1 MDEVEKVIR
10 EEVTSLYI
18 SIILLFFPLVYGDG
32 LFNITQIK
40 YTVYMRTTLVY
51 FILIFFMSITYYIR
65 NKFDKVEIFLFALIA
80 VWCVGLYFSFDRYE
94 CFIGNQHK
102 KTGMFFYLIAILT
115 AIIIRKN
122 LKWKTSMTWCLIAS
136 TGIVSLLQI
145 LNRWGIDPLGYWSE
159 ISRPQNKWYISTLG
173 NINYN
178 AAFVC
183 LTISIVICMF
193 ILCREKRKKIIFG
206 IVIIS
211 SFAGG
216 ICCSSD
222 GFYIGMLAAFLIV
235 FAYACIMPKLWKEV
249 WSLCLCW
256 WIANVM
262 ISILYNFLPGK
273 NTGIWKVSEKIL
285 DIKVIALETVL
296 LIAFYLV
303 VRFGNEFLEKN
314 ALWIKRIYAGIIS
327 LMCLVTAVLFIVA
340 TWQSFPENHPL
351 HWFVFNEKWGT
362 NRGGLWIKA
371 VNLFKESDI
380 VHKLFGYGHN
390 MVALSLEK
398 VLRDNNLGRTVIA
411 DVHNTYLNMLITSG
425 IIGLILFM
433 IAMIY
438 LLKNGIR
445 LIKENKE
452 SGLFVVAGTGTYLA
466 QALINGPQSITSPIV
481 LLGFGIFLG
490 IIYNNSDKE
499 IE

>member
-1 MDEVEKVIR
+1 M
-10 EEVTSLYI
+10 
-18 SIILLFFPLVYGDG
+18 
-32 LFNITQIK
+32 
-40 YTVYMRTTLVY
+40 
-51 FILIFFMSITYYIR
+51 
-65 NKFDKVEIFLFALIA
+65 IA
-80 VWCVGLYFSFDRYE
+80 AWCVSLYFSFDRYE

-102 KTGMFFYLIAILT
+102 KTGLLFYIIAILT

-145 LNRWGIDPLGYWSE
+145 LNRWGIDPLGYWSQVSE
-159 ISRPQNKWYISTLG
+159 TDQPWYISTLG
-173 NINYN
+173 QINYN

-183 LTISIVICMF
+183 LTLSIVICMF

-206 IVIIS
+206 TVMVIG
-211 SFAGG
+211 FAGG
-216 ICCSSD
+216 ICCCAD
-222 GFYIGMLAAFLIV
+222 GFYVGMLVAFLIV
-235 FAYACIMPKLWKEV
+235 FAYACIKPKFWKEA

-256 WIANVM
+256 WIANAM
-262 ISILYNFLPGK
+262 ISILYNFLPGN
-273 NTGIWKVSEKIL
+273 NTGIWGVSEKIL

-327 LMCLVTAVLFIVA
+327 LMCLVPAVLFIVA
-340 TWQSFPENHPL
+340 TWQNFPENHPL
-351 HWFVFNEKWGT
+351 HWFVFNEQWGT
-362 NRGGLWIKA
+362 NRGSIWIKA
-371 VNLFKESDI
+371 VKLFEESDI
-380 VHKLFGYGHN
+380 IHKLFGYGHN
-390 MVALSLEK
+390 MVALSLSE
-398 VLRDNNLGRTVIA
+398 VLGINKGGIVIA

-425 IIGLILFM
+425 IIGLILFL

-490 IIYNNSDKE
+490 IIFNNSDKE

>member
-18 SIILLFFPLVYGDG
+18 SIILLVFPLVYGDG

-65 NKFDKVEIFLFALIA
+65 NKFDKVEIFLFAMIA
-80 VWCVGLYFSFDRYE
+80 AWCVSLYFSFDRYE

-102 KTGMFFYLIAILT
+102 KTGLLFYIIAILT

-145 LNRWGIDPLGYWSE
+145 LNRWGIDPLGYWSQVSE
-159 ISRPQNKWYISTLG
+159 TDQPWYISTLG
-173 NINYN
+173 QINYN

-183 LTISIVICMF
+183 LTLSIVICMF

-206 IVIIS
+206 TVMVIG
-211 SFAGG
+211 FAGG
-216 ICCSSD
+216 ICCCAD
-222 GFYIGMLAAFLIV
+222 GFYVGMLVAFLIV
-235 FAYACIMPKLWKEV
+235 FAYACIKPKFWKEA

-256 WIANVM
+256 WIANAM
-262 ISILYNFLPGK
+262 ISILYNFLPGN
-273 NTGIWKVSEKIL
+273 NTGIWGVSEKIL

-327 LMCLVTAVLFIVA
+327 LMCLVPAVLFIVA
-340 TWQSFPENHPL
+340 TWQNFPENHPL
-351 HWFVFNEKWGT
+351 HWFVFNEQWGT
-362 NRGGLWIKA
+362 NRGSIWIKA
-371 VNLFKESDI
+371 VKLFEESDI
-380 VHKLFGYGHN
+380 IHKLFGYGHN
-390 MVALSLEK
+390 MVALSLSE
-398 VLRDNNLGRTVIA
+398 VLGINKGGIVIA
-411 DVHNTYLNMLITSG
+411 DMHNTYLNMLITSG
-425 IIGLILFM
+425 IIGLILFL

-490 IIYNNSDKE
+490 IIFNNSDNK